1 VFRLH
6 IVPAEGA
13 PFVHELRGDS
23 LVIGRAAGCDLA
35 LADPFLSRQHSRF
48 SRRGERLFVEDLGS
62 RNGTQVNGRPVHG
75 PTEVGP
81 GDAVQISGSV
91 LTLLPPGGARGAAG
105 AAGRAGG
112 AGAAG
117 AGRVGAGETPETA
130 GALGGSGGFDNTVF
144 LHRQSAADLLEQQT
158 AGAAAAAALGE
169 EALRRHAERLKL
181 LNEVHQAL
189 GRSLTLDALLELIL
203 DRVFDHLRPE
213 QGVIFLKRPDGA
225 LARAASRAADAAQAE
240 SVELLGSRSLAR
252 EVAERGAAA
261 LVLDAQTDVR
271 LAGAESI
278 MMSGVRSL
286 LAAPLL
292 EREGTLGMI
301 VLGSKVTVR
310 QFNEEDMELLVSV
323 ASVAA
328 LYIRNLAL
336 AEEAAERRLLAE
348 ELALA
353 RRIQLALLPPSLP
366 ELLGWELYGANTP
379 SRGVSGDYFAVV
391 TRTAGP
397 GGHAGGPG
405 GSGGPGD
412 PAGLDGPGD
421 PAGLDGPGGP
431 GYPAASEGPGRAREC
446 VLMVADVS
454 GKGMAASLL
463 TASLE
468 AFAAGPIEDGL
479 PPDEICA
486 KLSRLLYRR
495 TPPEKYATAVVA
507 ALALDSGVLR
517 YANAGHNPPLVV
529 RAGGAVEQLGATGVP
544 IALLPAAGYEA
555 GEVLLAP
562 GDLLV
567 LYTDGIVEA
576 ADPEGAEYG
585 TERLADLCRRHRQAT
600 CADLAAAL
608 DVDLEA
614 FARGVPFAD
623 DRTLVMARRL

>member
-1 VFRLH
+1 
-6 IVPAEGA
+6 
-13 PFVHELRGDS
+13 
-23 LVIGRAAGCDLA
+23 
-35 LADPFLSRQHSRF
+35 
-48 SRRGERLFVEDLGS
+48 
-62 RNGTQVNGRPVHG
+62 
-75 PTEVGP
+75 
-81 GDAVQISGSV
+81 
-91 LTLLPPGGARGAAG
+91 
-105 AAGRAGG
+105 
-112 AGAAG
+112 
-117 AGRVGAGETPETA
+117 
-130 GALGGSGGFDNTVF
+130 
-144 LHRQSAADLLEQQT
+144 
-158 AGAAAAAALGE
+158 
-169 EALRRHAERLKL
+169 
-181 LNEVHQAL
+181 
-189 GRSLTLDALLELIL
+189 
-203 DRVFDHLRPE
+203 
-213 QGVIFLKRPDGA
+213 
-225 LARAASRAADAAQAE
+225 
-240 SVELLGSRSLAR
+240 
-252 EVAERGAAA
+252 
-261 LVLDAQTDVR
+261 
-271 LAGAESI
+271 

-301 VLGSKVTVR
+301 VLGSKVAVR
-310 QFNEEDMELLVSV
+310 QFNEEDMDLLVSV

-366 ELLGWELYGANTP
+366 ELPGWELYGANTP

-397 GGHAGGPG
+397 GDAGAPG
-405 GSGGPGD
+405 G
-412 PAGLDGPGD
+412 
-421 PAGLDGPGGP
+421 
-431 GYPAASEGPGRAREC
+431 AREC

-529 RAGGAVEQLGATGVP
+529 RAGGAVEELAATGVP
-544 IALLPAAGYEA
+544 IALLPAAAYEA
-555 GEVLLAP
+555 AEVRLAP
-562 GDLLV
+562 GDSLV

-576 ADPEGAEYG
+576 ADPAGEEYG
-585 TERLADLCRRHRQAT
+585 TERLADLCRRHRRSS
-600 CADLAAAL
+600 CADLATAL
-608 DVDLEA
+608 DADLEA